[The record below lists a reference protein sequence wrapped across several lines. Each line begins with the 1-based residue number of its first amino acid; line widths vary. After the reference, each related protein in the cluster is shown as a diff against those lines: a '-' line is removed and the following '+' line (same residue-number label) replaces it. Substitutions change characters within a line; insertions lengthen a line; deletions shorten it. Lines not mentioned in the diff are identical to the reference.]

1 MVLVL
6 EFFHFAFF
14 AIVQEEGG
22 VMVTTAKD
30 TPTTITL
37 RFEELDSTILTNNP
51 QSCLDSLSR
60 PAVIV
65 RAHAFLSQYN
75 HPHVNRRHQKYHHVV
90 LLLPACNLD
99 VTRQKT
105 PLNSRQSC
113 IRYLLKYTDT
123 HHGTRP

>member
-6 EFFHFAFF
+6 EFFHFALF

-37 RFEELDSTILTNNP
+37 RFEELDSTVPTNNP

-65 RAHAFLSQYN
+65 SAHARLPQYN
-75 HPHVNRRHQKYHHVV
+75 PPHVNRRHQKYRHVV
-90 LLLPACNLD
+90 LLLPACKLD
-99 VTRQKT
+99 VTWQRT
-105 PLNSRQSC
+105 PPNSRRSFIKC
-113 IRYLLKYTDT
+113 LLEYTNT
-123 HHGTRP
+123 

>member
-30 TPTTITL
+30 TPSRKTL
-37 RFEELDSTILTNNP
+37 RFEELNSTILTNNP
-51 QSCLDSLSR
+51 QSCLDSLSS

-65 RAHAFLSQYN
+65 SAHARLPQYN
-75 HPHVNRRHQKYHHVV
+75 HPHVNRRHQKYRHVV
-90 LLLPACNLD
+90 LLLPACKLD
-99 VTRQKT
+99 VTRQET
-105 PLNSRQSC
+105 PPNSRRSFIKC
-113 IRYLLKYTDT
+113 LLEYTNT
-123 HHGTRP
+123 